1 MPVKS
6 AKKAGD
12 QHGARK
18 KYNIFLYCVKYGSDY
33 RPMQFHI
40 WGEMIVGGL
49 YNDTDHPPKN
59 TMFARAGGSTPHRKT
74 SESSILHLAE
84 KVELYQV
91 VLAAV
96 QQS

>member
-40 WGEMIVGGL
+40 WGEMIVGGCTTIL
-49 YNDTDHPPKN
+49 ITHQRTQCLQEQEGALLIEKLQSHP
-59 TMFARAGGSTPHRKT
+59 FYILQRKW
-74 SESSILHLAE
+74 SCI
-84 KVELYQV
+84 K
-91 VLAAV
+91 
-96 QQS
+96 